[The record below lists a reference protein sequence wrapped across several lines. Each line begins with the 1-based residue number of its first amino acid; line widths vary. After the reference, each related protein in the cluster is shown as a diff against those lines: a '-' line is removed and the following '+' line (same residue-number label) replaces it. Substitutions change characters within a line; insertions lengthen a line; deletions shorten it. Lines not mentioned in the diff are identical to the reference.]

1 MKKQKIF
8 LIRDKNYD
16 AFTNMS
22 IDEFL
27 FFKSIKENKIFFR
40 LYGWSTPSISIGYF
54 QEIERYFDVS
64 KLEKQNIPLVRRITG
79 GRGVYHERELTYSFT
94 MSRQCFSP
102 FQKKEIFQFISSLFQ
117 KAFAQLD
124 LKATMQLHSTEKNNK
139 TGNCFRSASEFEL
152 ISDYTKLVG
161 SAQYISDKGVLQ
173 QGSIPL
179 SSDIDK
185 LNYFF
190 KGNPGGKSVCPL
202 KFEQKS
208 DLIHAIADVC
218 SNDFFLE
225 NFDFS
230 DEDFEKI
237 EKIRENKYNLKS
249 WNWFRQKTDTRQ
261 EV

>member
-16 AFTNMS
+16 AFTNMA

-40 LYGWSTPSISIGYF
+40 LYGWTKPSISIGYF
-54 QEIERYFDVS
+54 QDIERYFDVS
-64 KLEKQNIPLVRRITG
+64 KLEKKKIPLVRRITG
-79 GRGVYHERELTYSFT
+79 GRGVYHNRELTYSFT

-102 FQKKEIFQFISSLFQ
+102 FQKKEIFQFISFLFQ
-117 KAFAQLD
+117 RAFALLD
-124 LKATMQLHSTEKNNK
+124 LKTTVQLQSTEKKNK

-152 ISDYTKLVG
+152 ISDYAKLVG
-161 SAQYISDKGVLQ
+161 SAQYISDNGVLQ

-185 LNYFF
+185 LNYFL
-190 KGNPGGKSVCPL
+190 KGNIFDESIYPL
-202 KFEQKS
+202 EFKQKS
-208 DLIHAIADVC
+208 HLIDAVVDVC
-218 SNDFFLE
+218 SKDFLLE
-225 NFDFS
+225 NFNFS
-230 DEDFEKI
+230 EDDFEKI
-237 EKIRENKYNLKS
+237 VKIKKNKYQLKA

-261 EV
+261 EI